1 MSFLS
6 YKAQKACLFF
16 LRFFFFLFIIGCSCI
31 LTHLYVIKTVVRL
44 FVWMLVQSKVTESP
58 HSLRSYPL
66 SRVQILLFR
75 RMFLNHPLQSQ
86 SFFFPFGG
94 SYNKATLCVLNS
106 VGYILKTVYLS
117 SRGKRSHTRKES
129 QCYPISQSSD
139 LHRAKSEEVYGS
151 VLLTLVPQG
160 WSVFT
165 LLAHTLEIPGDS
177 NRFI

>member
-1 MSFLS
+1 MFFLGRKLS
-6 YKAQKACLFF
+6 HLTSVTNIRNSSARFLNLLHLLHFLCLFCHIKHKKLVYSF
-16 LRFFFFLFIIGCSCI
+16 YVFFFSWI

-58 HSLRSYPL
+58 HSLWSYPL

-75 RMFLNHPLQSQ
+75 RMFLNHPLQSH

-106 VGYILKTVYLS
+106 IGYILKTVYLS

-129 QCYPISQSSD
+129 QCYPISKFWSS
-139 LHRAKSEEVYGS
+139 
-151 VLLTLVPQG
+151 
-160 WSVFT
+160 
-165 LLAHTLEIPGDS
+165 
-177 NRFI
+177 